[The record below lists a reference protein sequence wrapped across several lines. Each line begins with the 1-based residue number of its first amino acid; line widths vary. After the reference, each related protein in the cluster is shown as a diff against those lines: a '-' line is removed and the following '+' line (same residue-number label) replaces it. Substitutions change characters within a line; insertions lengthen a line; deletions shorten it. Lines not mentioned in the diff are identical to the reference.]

1 MIDSN
6 EGLIMVLSCKL
17 RKKTQDRVTL
27 FVNNRWSLAATE
39 EEVKAALMQRDSI
52 IATAKEENRDLNDDE
67 RLAIRAIE
75 KEFIAI
81 KRGLS
86 QVHYDQWDHARQR
99 MGKIKRA
106 KFDQDLIQ
114 RGLLLDRNTVSDYRK
129 KNRFLKVAARTAG

>member
-27 FVNNRWSLAATE
+27 FVTNRWSLAATE
-39 EEVKAALMQRDSI
+39 EEIKAAFMQRDAI
-52 IATAKEENRDLNDDE
+52 LDTAKEQNRDLTDDE

-75 KEFIAI
+75 KEFVAV

-86 QVHYDQWDHARQR
+86 QVHYDQWDHARQT

-106 KFDQDLIQ
+106 KYDQDLIQ

>member
-75 KEFIAI
+75 KEFIAV